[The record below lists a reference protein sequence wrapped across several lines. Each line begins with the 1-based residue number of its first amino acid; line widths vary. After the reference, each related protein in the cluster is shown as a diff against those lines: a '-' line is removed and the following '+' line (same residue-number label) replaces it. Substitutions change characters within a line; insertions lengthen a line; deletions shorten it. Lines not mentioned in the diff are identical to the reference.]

1 MSTIILKNNPLLSP
15 TIFFNEQVKSKN
27 IHRFTFGG
35 SKRVT
40 AENSY
45 IISFDDINEYTT
57 YFPRGNSIYIGFY
70 GGLMASDTLKIIA
83 LIVKNSKGIDFG
95 LVDKDF
101 SIANPT
107 AFKRIKS
114 SFKQVGINT
123 KTNLILGSYTDITK
137 TYLELLNP
145 TMESYKEEVQFA
157 LSSEFLESIKQPT
170 QNKTRVE
177 VEEDDDETPF

>member
-27 IHRFTFGG
+27 IHRFAFG
-35 SKRVT
+35 SNERVT

-45 IISFDDINEYTT
+45 IIGFDEIDEYTT
-57 YFPRGNSIYIGFY
+57 YYPRGSAVYIGFY

>member
-15 TIFFNEQVKSKN
+15 TIFFNEQVRSKN

-35 SKRVT
+35 KDQT
-40 AENSY
+40 IAENSY
-45 IISFDDINEYTT
+45 RVTLNEIDEYIV
-57 YFPRGNSIYIGFY
+57 YYLRGSAVYIGFY

-114 SFKQVGINT
+114 SFKQLGINT
-123 KTNLILGSYTDITK
+123 KTHLILGSYTDITK

-157 LSSEFLESIKQPT
+157 LSNEFLKSVKQSET
-170 QNKTRVE
+170 
-177 VEEDDDETPF
+177 VEEVVEENEYPF